1 MAWLKFRGSFILIF
15 LSQAE
20 RGLMKGYEIDRA
32 FFPELEMPG
41 HTSAGTVVTPGPGVI
56 RRIYEMMSQTPTAVA
71 VTDGDVEW
79 TYHALRRRSD
89 AVVQTLRSRGFTRGS
104 VVGMHLPRCAD
115 AIAAMLGIMASGCVY
130 LPLDPSY
137 PPARL
142 RFMLDRS
149 DAVAVISDRNDPDLY
164 GSGRSWMPVPSQIP
178 EEKAASTAEGSGYG
192 PGEETFGPK
201 DRAYILFTSGSTG
214 EPKGVVITHQS
225 ITSMTEWSAKI
236 LGVTPFDASATATSL
251 NFDACFHE
259 ILVPLS
265 VGGTV
270 HVIPHA
276 LALGQLSRAVS
287 FVACTPTVA
296 SELLRGGLLPRLEVL
311 MVGGEALAPDVAA
324 QLLAS
329 GLIGRLLN
337 CYGPTEGTVCVTVAE
352 VTAPVPGIIPIGRQ
366 VPGTEIL
373 ILDEDGH
380 RVPDG
385 EVGEVCI
392 FGSQVAQGYVNDPAG
407 TSERFAVWA
416 DAATGPE
423 RYYRTGDLGYRQDD
437 GVLYFIGRADRQ
449 VKISGCRVE
458 LGEID
463 GVLRSHPQV
472 ADAITAADSDE
483 RLIAYVV
490 AAQSAIDV
498 GDVKRHL
505 ADNLPPFMVPT
516 GVFVL
521 PELPK
526 TVSGKL
532 DEAALPRWSPSRSE
546 REPLDIDETTSRVIE
561 IVADVTGFAGQILP
575 SDDFIADLG
584 GTSLGIV
591 RVMVELE
598 RHSGRRLRMSDALA
612 DTSVA
617 GLASLPH
624 RGSVSSH
631 ADFAFHP
638 EGVAEPLFLFHAYL
652 GGMLSLRR
660 LAALFPSHQPVY
672 GIQVH
677 SSSGL
682 PTMSA
687 LARDALSR
695 MRAIQPT
702 GRITMI
708 GHSAGGLIAF
718 EAARMLLE
726 AGQPEPRVLLIDTIR
741 PRGDFGY
748 FWGEL
753 LLRLSDLSGVS
764 FGERINLLRALG
776 RRGIYGREVPEGDDP
791 IALAERDEVATNML
805 IRRYRPQLYK
815 GAISIMRT
823 RQGRLMAFGRNDL
836 GWSAFTTRAPRL
848 IDVPGTHISVLDPP
862 FVQYVANRIT
872 EWLSSA
878 LFDELS

>member
-1 MAWLKFRGSFILIF
+1 
-15 LSQAE
+15 
-20 RGLMKGYEIDRA
+20 MKRIDIDPA
-32 FFPELEMPG
+32 LLGEPAMPS
-41 HTSAGTVVTPGPGVI
+41 HIPAGAVVTPGPGVI
-56 RRIYEMMSQTPTAVA
+56 RKIYEMMSQTPQAIA
-71 VTDGDVEW
+71 VTDGDLEW
-79 TYHALRRRSD
+79 TYDALRRRSD
-89 AVVQTLRSRGFTRGS
+89 VVVKILRIRGIKAGS

-142 RFMLDRS
+142 RLMLDRS
-149 DAVAVISDRNDPDLY
+149 DAVAVISERHDPDLY
-164 GSGRSWMPVPSQIP
+164 GSDRSWLPAPSRILDNMIFD
-178 EEKAASTAEGSGYG
+178 AEDSVYG
-192 PGEETFGPK
+192 DDEETFELR

-214 EPKGVVITHQS
+214 EPKGVVITHQN

-296 SELLRGGLLPRLEVL
+296 SELLRSGRLPRLGVL

-329 GLIGRLLN
+329 GLVGRLLN

-352 VTAPVPGIIPIGRQ
+352 VTDPVPAVIPIGRQ
-366 VPGTEIL
+366 VPGTEVL
-373 ILDEDGH
+373 VLDESGH
-380 RVPDG
+380 SLPDG
-385 EVGEVCI
+385 EVGEVCV
-392 FGSQVAQGYVNDPAG
+392 FGSQVAEGYVNDPVG
-407 TSERFAVWA
+407 TAERFMIRS
-416 DAATGPE
+416 DPATGPE
-423 RYYRTGDLGYRQDD
+423 RYYRTGDLGYRHDD
-437 GVLYFIGRADRQ
+437 GLVYFVGRADRQ
-449 VKISGCRVE
+449 VKVNGCRIE

-463 GVLRSHPQV
+463 AILRSHPQV
-472 ADAITAADSDE
+472 ADATTAVQGDE

-490 AAQSAIDV
+490 AAQSSIDV

-505 ADNLPPFMVPT
+505 SESLPPFMVPA
-516 GVFVL
+516 GVLVL

-546 REPLDIDETTSRVIE
+546 YEHLDIDETTSRVIE
-561 IVADVTGFAGQILP
+561 IVADVTGFVGQILP
-575 SDDFIADLG
+575 SDDFITDLG

-591 RVMVELE
+591 RVLAELE

-624 RGSVSSH
+624 RGSVSSG
-631 ADFAFHP
+631 ADFAFHA
-638 EGVAEPLFLFHAYL
+638 EGKAEPVFLFHAYL

-660 LAALFPSHQPVY
+660 LAELFPPDQPVY

-677 SSSGL
+677 SSSSL

-687 LARDALSR
+687 VAQDALSR
-695 MRAIQPT
+695 IRAIQPT
-702 GRITMI
+702 GRITII
-708 GHSAGGLIAF
+708 GHSAGGLMAF

-726 AGQPEPRVLLIDTIR
+726 AGEPEPRVLLIDAIR

-753 LLRLSDLSGVS
+753 LLRLSDLRGVS
-764 FGERINLLRALG
+764 FGERIKLLRALG
-776 RRGIYGREVPEGDDP
+776 RRGIRGREAPEGDDM
-791 IALAERDEVATNML
+791 IALAERDEIATNML
-805 IRRYRPQLYK
+805 VRRYRPQLYE

-823 RQGRLMAFGRNDL
+823 RQGRLMAFGRHDL

-848 IDVPGTHISVLDPP
+848 IYVRGTHISVLDPP
-862 FVQYVANRIT
+862 FVKYVADRIT

-878 LFDELS
+878 LANELS